1 MKIGEILE
9 LTKSKSLAA
18 IAKENL
24 SIGKDKA
31 RLALKEA
38 GCYSKNGVKGWFY
51 DGGES
56 VLEQSIYDFVAK
68 PRLKKRNA
76 SIEKANESVKNSVT
90 NVNASESGSEGAE
103 LVDSEL
109 LSIIRTI
116 TNNETAV
123 THEDVSK
130 SPKTNASMD
139 SIDLLLAQND
149 NESTERVYR
158 GFYWDK
164 EVISFLDGIKHGNK
178 SDLMNEIVKTV
189 LRAKGLLW

>member
-1 MKIGEILE
+1 MKIGEIIE
-9 LTKSKSLAA
+9 LTESKSLAD

-51 DGGES
+51 DGEES

-76 SIEKANESVKNSVT
+76 SIEKVNESVKNSVT
-90 NVNASESGSEGAE
+90 NVNASENGSESAE

-123 THEDVSK
+123 TQEDVIK

>member
-9 LTKSKSLAA
+9 LAKSKPLAD

-31 RLALKEA
+31 RLALREA

-51 DGGES
+51 DGEES
-56 VLEQSIYDFVAK
+56 VLEQSIYDFVDK

-90 NVNASESGSEGAE
+90 NVNASESEGAE

-123 THEDVSK
+123 THEDVIK
-130 SPKTNASMD
+130 SPKTNVSMD